1 MMQTVIIKHPIVQHK
16 LTQLRKQQ
24 HKAVNFRNLVA
35 EISMLLLYEAL
46 QDLEL
51 TAAEIKTLA
60 GFSQNYS
67 VLDQQ
72 KIILLPILRS
82 GLAMLDAGLQLLPNA
97 RIGHLGLERDPKAV
111 GVSVNEYYCKLP
123 SISEQDQIIILDP
136 MIATGRTAWSAI
148 KRAQACK
155 PREIIFVGILGSR
168 QGIDFLEQHAP
179 NIKLYIAAIDPSL
192 DLNNYIVPGIGDM
205 GDRLYTATYG

>member
-1 MMQTVIIKHPIVQHK
+1 MMQTLVIKHPIVQHK

-24 HKAVNFRNLVA
+24 HKCVNFRNLIA

-46 QDLEL
+46 QDLAL
-51 TAAEIKTLA
+51 TTTKIKTFA
-60 GFSQNYS
+60 GFSQKFS

-82 GLAMLDAGLQLLPNA
+82 GLGMLEGGLHLLPNA
-97 RIGHLGLERDPKAV
+97 RVGHLGLERDPKLVAV
-111 GVSVNEYYCKLP
+111 KEYYCKLP
-123 SISEQDQIIILDP
+123 IISDQDQIVILDP

-168 QGIDFLEQHAP
+168 QGIDFLDQHAP
-179 NIKLYIAAIDPSL
+179 NIKLYIAAVDPKL
-192 DLNNYIVPGIGDM
+192 DPNNYITPGIGDM
-205 GDRLYTATYG
+205 GDRLYTATYD